1 MKILL
6 QRLNQNLSFISPF
19 LSRHVLQLKNLK
31 FFSILIVSS
40 TFSDIVPPFVSGTEI
55 SMN

>member
-6 QRLNQNLSFISPF
+6 QVLNQSFISSF

-40 TFSDIVPPFVSGTEI
+40 TFSDIVPPFVSGTVI
-55 SMN
+55 KV